1 MIKAVLSVAVL
12 WAPLPLAAQELYR
25 MPPGRVETRWASPE
39 NPAGEKGAGAKE
51 NAGRK
56 GRPFVSIPAGGEA
69 VLAEAQ
75 GTPGTV
81 RRIWLSFGE
90 RTPRTLRGLRVQMFW
105 DGAKAPAVDAPLG
118 DFFGHMQGRMA
129 PFESVFFSSPEGRS
143 FVCTAPMPFR
153 RSMRIVLRNESG
165 RDMPNLYYDVDY
177 TLGDA
182 HPEDT
187 LYFHAY
193 FRRENPTT
201 LQRDY
206 EFLPLIRGRGR
217 YLGVFFGVIADQKK
231 YSFTWWGEGEVK
243 IYLDGDREFPTLAG
257 TGTEDYIGTAWGQGR
272 YDQLHHGCHV
282 ADSEKMQYSF
292 YRFHVPDPVYFYEE
306 IRAAIQQIGYL
317 NPRWMGLVHQLG
329 TKLYRAGPGL
339 QERGPLDEGLF
350 ERQDD
355 WSSVAYFYL
364 NRPENGL
371 PPIPPF
377 EERVRGLD

>member
-1 MIKAVLSVAVL
+1 MNRVLLPLPLLCAAV
-12 WAPLPLAAQELYR
+12 PLAAQDLYR
-25 MPPGRVETRWASPE
+25 MPAGKIETRWASPE
-39 NPAGEKGAGAKE
+39 NPGAEKGAGAKE
-51 NAGRK
+51 NGGRK
-56 GRPFVSIPAGGEA
+56 GRPFIQIPAGSEA
-69 VLAEAQ
+69 VLAEAR
-75 GTPGTV
+75 GTSGTV

-90 RTPRTLRGLRVQMFW
+90 RTPRILRGLRIQMYW
-105 DGAKAPAVDAPLG
+105 DDAKTPAVDAPIG

-129 PFESVFFSSPEGRS
+129 PFESALFSSPEGRS

-153 RSMRIVLRNESG
+153 RSMRIVVRNESG
-165 RDMPNLYYDVDY
+165 RDVPGLYYDVDF
-177 TLGDA
+177 TAGDP
-182 HPEDT
+182 HPEDI

-201 LQRDY
+201 LQKDY
-206 EFLPLIRGRGR
+206 EFLPLVRGRGR
-217 YLGVFFGVIADQKK
+217 YLGVFFGVTADQKK

-272 YDQLHHGCHV
+272 FDHLYQGCHL
-282 ADSEKMQYSF
+282 ADSEKMQFSF
-292 YRFHVPDPVYFYEE
+292 YRLHVPDPVYFYQD
-306 IRAAIQQIGYL
+306 IRATIQQIGYL

-329 TKLYRAGPGL
+329 TKLYRAGSGL
-339 QERGPLDEGLF
+339 VERGPLEEGLF

-371 PPIPPF
+371 PPLPPA
-377 EERVRGLD
+377 EDRLRGVE

>member
-1 MIKAVLSVAVL
+1 MIRTVFFFSAC
-12 WAPLPLAAQELYR
+12 LAALPAAAQDLYR

-56 GRPFVSIPAGGEA
+56 GRPFISIPAGGEA
-69 VLAEAQ
+69 VLAEAR
-75 GTPGTV
+75 GASGTV
-81 RRIWLSFGE
+81 RRIWLTFGE
-90 RTPRTLRGLRVQMFW
+90 RSPLMLRGLRIQMFW
-105 DGAKAPAVDAPLG
+105 DGAERPAVDAPIG

-129 PFESVFFSSPEGRS
+129 PFESALFSSPEGRS

-153 RSMRIVLRNESG
+153 RSMRIVVRNETGREISG
-165 RDMPNLYYDVDY
+165 FYYDVDY

-182 HPEDT
+182 HPENA
-187 LYFHAY
+187 LFFHAY

-201 LQRDY
+201 LQKDY
-206 EFLPLIRGRGR
+206 EFLPLVRGRGR
-217 YLGVFFGVIADQKK
+217 YLGVFFGVTADQKQ
-231 YSFTWWGEGEVK
+231 YSFTWWGEGEAK
-243 IYLDGDREFPTLAG
+243 IYLDGDRELPTLAG
-257 TGTEDYIGTAWGQGR
+257 TGVEDYIGTAWGQGR
-272 YDQLHHGCHV
+272 FDHLHQGCHV
-282 ADSEKMQYSF
+282 ADSEKMQFSF
-292 YRFHVPDPVYFYEE
+292 YRFHVPDPVYFYQE
-306 IRAAIQQIGYL
+306 IRATIQQIGYL

-339 QERGPLDEGLF
+339 QERGPLEEGLF

-364 NRPENGL
+364 DRPDNGL
-371 PPIPPF
+371 PPIPPV